1 MNRRTGSTLA
11 GVWLLAAV
19 MVTAQEPPKIHTVEA
34 TGVKVHFLA
43 MPWGPL
49 TFAAMEQGSDSY
61 YNKRTWPFARL
72 ETSVPLGLDG
82 TRLPP
87 GNYALVFHPNS
98 PDGKAG
104 MALEVLRLAVPEF
117 LQEGNVM
124 TRTPPGESVL
134 KRTVAF
140 EKAAETAPALVISL
154 AADGKRLVLTIH
166 YGDRKLQ
173 QDLEQ

>member
-1 MNRRTGSTLA
+1 MRRHIDSCA
-11 GVWLLAAV
+11 GVCLLAAV
-19 MVTAQEPPKIHTVEA
+19 TLGAQEPPKIHTVEA
-34 TGVKVHFLA
+34 PPVKVHYLA
-43 MPWGPL
+43 IPWGPL
-49 TFAAMEQGSDSY
+49 TFAAMERGDDSY

-72 ETSVPLGLDG
+72 ETSVAVGFAG

-124 TRTPPGESVL
+124 QRTPPGESVL
-134 KRTVAF
+134 KRPVVF
-140 EKAAETAPALVISL
+140 EKAAETAPALAIGVV
-154 AADGKRLVLTIH
+154 AEGKRLRLTIH
-166 YGDRKLQ
+166 YGDRKLVQ
-173 QDLEQ
+173 ELDP